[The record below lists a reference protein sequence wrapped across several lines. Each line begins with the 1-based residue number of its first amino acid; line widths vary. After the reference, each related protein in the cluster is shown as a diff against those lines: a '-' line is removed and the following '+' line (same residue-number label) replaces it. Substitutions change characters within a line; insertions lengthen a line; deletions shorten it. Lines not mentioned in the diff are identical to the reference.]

1 MLTVC
6 VPYGSELLP
15 AALTD
20 VNDSTLYEPTTTA
33 VSARSMNGFCELP
46 SGTVKIIRP
55 PPPVNVLVCTL
66 PTEVRVRKPKDVKPA
81 IAESSS
87 SRG

>member
-46 SGTVKIIRP
+46 SGTVNIILP
-55 PPPVNVLVCTL
+55 APPVNCLVVIF
-66 PTEVRVRKPKDVKPA
+66 P
-81 IAESSS
+81 
-87 SRG
+87 